1 MSAKNV
7 TETMNNFVVD
17 FFQHIESICEE
28 RGLDEETISVVKQ
41 EWYEWKN
48 EKKFDNLVKKE
59 VKKAEKK
66 EVKKA
71 EKKAEKKK
79 KPKDA
84 PKNARSAYILFSQDM
99 RPDVK
104 KEQPEL
110 DAKDVLKALGALWK
124 NADEDV
130 KAKYQKLADE
140 DKVRFKEEMDNYV
153 PSEDEKEKDKKTKKG
168 KKPKDAPK
176 SARSAYIFF
185 SQDMR
190 PVVKEENPEMKS
202 TEIMTELGKRW
213 KEFKDSDDAKKY
225 IDMAQEDKER
235 YNEEM
240 KAYKEKNGGEESEE
254 SEENEEDKP
263 KKATKETKKEA
274 KPKETKPKET
284 KKEKKVKV
292 KTNLEIVKEIYDEMV
307 DNGEKLTFKTLR
319 TVLTE
324 RGYDIDKDEL
334 KSIIEEINQDEE

>member
-28 RGLDEETISVVKQ
+28 RGLDFETIEAVKK
-41 EWYEWKN
+41 EWDDWKN

-66 EVKKA
+66 A
-71 EKKAEKKK
+71 EKKADKKK

-99 RPDVK
+99 RPEVK
-104 KEQPEL
+104 KDQPDL

-124 NADEDV
+124 SADEDV

-153 PSEDEKEKDKKTKKG
+153 PGEVDEKENTKKG

-190 PVVKEENPEMKS
+190 PIVKEENPEMKS
-202 TEIMTELGKRW
+202 KEIMTELGKRW

-240 KAYKEKNGGEESEE
+240 KAYKEKNGEEDK
-254 SEENEEDKP
+254 EENKP
-263 KKATKETKKEA
+263 KKATKAKETKAKEA
-274 KPKETKPKET
+274 KETKAKETKET
-284 KKEKKVKV
+284 KAVPKKKV
-292 KTNLEIVKEIYDEMV
+292 KTNFEIVKEIYDEMV
-307 DNGEKLTFKTLR
+307 ENEEKLTLKTLR
-319 TVLTE
+319 AALSE
-324 RGYDIDKDEL
+324 RGHDIDKDEL
-334 KSIIEEINQDEE
+334 KSIIEKINQDEE